1 MIQPDLD
8 TSAVGCPPFPGGTV
22 DSPPQAP
29 AFVRPSIR
37 IVIGTTARRW
47 PMFPAAQSGHAAGDG
62 QESRMKTAADIAD
75 QLAAARQR
83 ALDALLAVAPEAA

>member
-1 MIQPDLD
+1 
-8 TSAVGCPPFPGGTV
+8 
-22 DSPPQAP
+22 
-29 AFVRPSIR
+29 
-37 IVIGTTARRW
+37 
-47 PMFPAAQSGHAAGDG
+47 MFPAAQSGHAAGDG